1 MWMKRNSHF
10 SGEFVI
16 SFRSISDLKYNN
28 NNHPNFWHCTNIEK
42 IQFIRIF
49 GQFLWHWSVSFSYDV
64 EAYSENRCAIKWSKN
79 VDFTDELWRWLISAF
94 KVIHKTYEPHAAWSV
109 ALRHPHLRSQA
120 HFLVSICCLI
130 RNFKNNEVVL
140 CDRCGKLFSDPIVHA
155 VASCDYL
162 EKIRDTFWCD
172 VININPITFSV
183 YLAKFVWQ
191 RTLLLLVVLR
201 LWWFSS
207 W

>member
-1 MWMKRNSHF
+1 MGNFYDTGLFPSPTMWKRIVKTDVQSNEAKMWTLRMNSDD
-10 SGEFVI
+10 
-16 SFRSISDLKYNN
+16 DLLVLLKLSTRHMNLML
-28 NNHPNFWHCTNIEK
+28 H
-42 IQFIRIF
+42 
-49 GQFLWHWSVSFSYDV
+49 GL
-64 EAYSENRCAIKWSKN
+64 
-79 VDFTDELWRWLISAF
+79 
-94 KVIHKTYEPHAAWSV
+94 V
-109 ALRHPHLRSQA
+109 ALRHSYLRSQA
-120 HFLVSICCLI
+120 HYFVSICCLI
-130 RNFKNNEVVL
+130 RNFKNNAVVL

-162 EKIRDTFWCD
+162 EEIRDKFWCD

-183 YLAKFVWQ
+183 YLAKYVWK